1 MQPLATWKADRAISL
16 HNLNERLQEIKL
28 PYRFEGKAQTAERVE
43 WFKRVDDKH
52 SAAM

>member
-16 HNLNERLQEIKL
+16 HNLNEHLQERKL
-28 PYRFEGKAQTAERVE
+28 PYRFEGKAQTAERGE
-43 WFKRVDDKH
+43 WFKTVDDRQ